1 MFSSVLLVHHFSFT
15 LLNFECYFAISMLSN
30 FDYLLIVIN
39 SNSLYLSLRVSA
51 IDNQESNIKS
61 LLAGPNQSL
70 GTVVTLV
77 LSFCVCL

>member
-1 MFSSVLLVHHFSFT
+1 
-15 LLNFECYFAISMLSN
+15 MLSN
-30 FDYLLIVIN
+30 FNHLLIVIN

-70 GTVVTLV
+70 ATVVTLV
-77 LSFCVCL
+77 FSFCVCL